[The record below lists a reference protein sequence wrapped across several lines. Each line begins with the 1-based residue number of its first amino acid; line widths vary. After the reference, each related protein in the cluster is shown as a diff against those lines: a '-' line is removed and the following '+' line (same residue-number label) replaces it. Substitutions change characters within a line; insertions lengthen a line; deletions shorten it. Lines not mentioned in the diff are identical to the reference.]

1 MTLYPNDCIFSVRPA
16 MRRADGPM
24 STPLLPEPRSIGKPM
39 ICTVLSMITTFI
51 LNNVVTITASGIYGK
66 RLNPQNQRKNLSTFS
81 IFHDDIG

>member
-1 MTLYPNDCIFSVRPA
+1 
-16 MRRADGPM
+16 M

-51 LNNVVTITASGIYGK
+51 LNNVVIITASGIYGK